1 MAERTLCH
9 LSGLGPLQ
17 PPVGVP
23 GQSVATRSRDPPGQG
38 GPVELRC
45 RHSPVWPVLR
55 TGGLGP
61 WFVHARPAW
70 RACLGSYGRDC
81 LARVQHRG
89 QLRSWPLPGGWS
101 EKGWVGSGRRG
112 APSQGSTGPLA
123 VGDSPLQSG
132 EKTLSGLDGGPRS
145 WGRWLAWACVTP
157 TFWPNGLEH
166 VWPTGSIHHEN
177 RTHVSEPI

>member
-1 MAERTLCH
+1 MSLCSPH
-9 LSGLGPLQ
+9 ALISRRICWQRGHSAISLALAPCSPRWESLG
-17 PPVGVP
+17 
-23 GQSVATRSRDPPGQG
+23 SVATRSRDPPGQG

-101 EKGWVGSGRRG
+101 EKCWVGSGRRG

-157 TFWPNGLEH
+157 TFWPDGL
-166 VWPTGSIHHEN
+166 
-177 RTHVSEPI
+177 